1 MSCHDLSRSFPVC
14 WRPIAGIVESSN
26 ERSVRRLE
34 EPVDDDKL
42 REAAHEEVEALPAE
56 TAAGNVDADSD
67 GAGTEFPDSG
77 DGSGEDT
84 SG

>member
-1 MSCHDLSRSFPVC
+1 
-14 WRPIAGIVESSN
+14 
-26 ERSVRRLE
+26 
-34 EPVDDDKL
+34 VDDDKL